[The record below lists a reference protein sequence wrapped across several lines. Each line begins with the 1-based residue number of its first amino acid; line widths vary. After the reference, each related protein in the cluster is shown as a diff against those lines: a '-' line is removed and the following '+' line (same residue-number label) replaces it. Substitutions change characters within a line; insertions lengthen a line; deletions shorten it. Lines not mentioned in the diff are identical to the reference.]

1 MTAHDIIIAPVI
13 TEKSNMDM
21 AEGKYTFRV
30 AKNASKTEVKKA
42 VEADH
47 ATLATTATNSLAV
60 NNKVVDNSTNTS
72 GVLWTADK
80 IISNTTSQIQN
91 EGVNTYS
98 GTSVPADTLGKNGD
112 IYVLIGS

>member
-42 VEADH
+42 VEELFGVKVVAVNTVSMPGKVKRMGVHSGKTPDWKK
-47 ATLATTATNSLAV
+47 AIVKIDTNPSEETYLTKGGKATTTSKKY
-60 NNKVVDNSTNTS
+60 NNEIAEFNANV
-72 GVLWTADK
+72 
-80 IISNTTSQIQN
+80 
-91 EGVNTYS
+91 
-98 GTSVPADTLGKNGD
+98 
-112 IYVLIGS
+112 

>member
-42 VEADH
+42 VEE
-47 ATLATTATNSLAV
+47 LFNVKVVAV
-60 NNKVVDNSTNTS
+60 NTVSMPGKEKRMGVHSGKTPDWKKAIVKIDTNPSEETYLEKGGKEVTVNKKYNTEI
-72 GVLWTADK
+72 ADF
-80 IISNTTSQIQN
+80 
-91 EGVNTYS
+91 
-98 GTSVPADTLGKNGD
+98 NGN
-112 IYVLIGS
+112 V

>member
-42 VEADH
+42 VEE
-47 ATLATTATNSLAV
+47 LFNVKVIAV
-60 NNKVVDNSTNTS
+60 NTVSMPGKEKRMGVHS
-72 GVLWTADK
+72 GKTPDWKKAIVKIDMNPSDADYLTK
-80 IISNTTSQIQN
+80 GGKTTS
-91 EGVNTYS
+91 T
-98 GTSVPADTLGKNGD
+98 GKKYKTEITDFNPQ
-112 IYVLIGS
+112 V

>member
-42 VEADH
+42 VEELID
-47 ATLATTATNSLAV
+47 T
-60 NNKVVDNSTNTS
+60 
-72 GVLWTADK
+72 GVLQAVETM
-80 IISNTTSQIQN
+80 
-91 EGVNTYS
+91 
-98 GTSVPADTLGKNGD
+98 GKNMS
-112 IYVLIGS
+112 LINENVKMQEQ

>member
-42 VEADH
+42 VEELFNVKVVAVNTVSMPGKEKRMGVHSGKTPDWKK
-47 ATLATTATNSLAV
+47 AIVKIDTNPSEETYLTKGGKATTTNKKYNTEIADFNV
-60 NNKVVDNSTNTS
+60 N
-72 GVLWTADK
+72 A
-80 IISNTTSQIQN
+80 
-91 EGVNTYS
+91 
-98 GTSVPADTLGKNGD
+98 
-112 IYVLIGS
+112 

>member
-42 VEADH
+42 VEELFNVKVIAVNTVSMPGKEKRMGVHSGKTPDWKK
-47 ATLATTATNSLAV
+47 AIVKIDQNPSEESYLEKGGKATTTN
-60 NNKVVDNSTNTS
+60 KKYNTEI
-72 GVLWTADK
+72 ADF
-80 IISNTTSQIQN
+80 NPQ
-91 EGVNTYS
+91 V
-98 GTSVPADTLGKNGD
+98 
-112 IYVLIGS
+112 

>member
-42 VEADH
+42 VEELFNVKVVAVNTVSMPGKMKRMGVH
-47 ATLATTATNSLAV
+47 AGKTSDWKKAIVKIDRNPENVTYLEKGGKATTTN
-60 NNKVVDNSTNTS
+60 KKYNTE
-72 GVLWTADK
+72 
-80 IISNTTSQIQN
+80 IQDFN
-91 EGVNTYS
+91 PQV
-98 GTSVPADTLGKNGD
+98 
-112 IYVLIGS
+112 

>member
-42 VEADH
+42 VEQ
-47 ATLATTATNSLAV
+47 LFNVKVVAV
-60 NNKVVDNSTNTS
+60 NTVSMPGKEKRMGVHSGKTPDWKKAIVKIDMNPSDADYLTKGGKTAST
-72 GVLWTADK
+72 
-80 IISNTTSQIQN
+80 
-91 EGVNTYS
+91 
-98 GTSVPADTLGKNGD
+98 GKKYKTEITDFNPQ
-112 IYVLIGS
+112 V